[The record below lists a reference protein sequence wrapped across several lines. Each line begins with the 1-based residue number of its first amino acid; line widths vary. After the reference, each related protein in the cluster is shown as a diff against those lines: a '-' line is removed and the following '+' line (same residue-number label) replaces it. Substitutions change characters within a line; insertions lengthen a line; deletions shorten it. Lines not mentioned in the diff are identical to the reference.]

1 MGEEGK
7 EDIFLREDP
16 VALGRSGSTKQRE
29 AAWRLRG
36 RATRQ
41 VKEKLLA
48 KMRVPSGS
56 LPRPFNSTRH
66 A

>member
-7 EDIFLREDP
+7 EDIFLGEDL
-16 VALGRSGSTKQRE
+16 VDLGRSGSTKWRE
-29 AAWRLRG
+29 VAWRWQG
-36 RATRQ
+36 GATRH

-56 LPRPFNSTRH
+56 LPRPL
-66 A
+66 